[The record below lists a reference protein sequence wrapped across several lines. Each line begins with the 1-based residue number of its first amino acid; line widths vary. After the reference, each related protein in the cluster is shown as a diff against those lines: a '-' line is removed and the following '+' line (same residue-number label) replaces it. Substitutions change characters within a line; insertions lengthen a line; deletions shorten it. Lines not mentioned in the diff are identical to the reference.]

1 VRDQHGREA
10 RVTLPQELAKSV
22 AEGAFEFAPGW
33 SFADPWLLL
42 FAPVAWLCLWRGRGE
57 SGRAEARAT
66 LVERVPA
73 SWRSNT
79 RFVPFVLSALA
90 AACVAVALAR
100 PLRGEVRSDSES
112 EGVDIALVVD
122 RSGSMQ
128 HKDLDPKR
136 SRLEVVK
143 QVVGD
148 FAARRMQDKEG
159 AADQCALIVFAAYPQ
174 ILCPYTLDVD
184 AIRGFIEELQ
194 PVQNRQE
201 DGTGIGVGLAKA
213 VQTLAGSEAK
223 SKVAV
228 LLTDGENNIDSIAP
242 LEAADL
248 AAKSGVKVYTIF
260 AGRYAYA
267 FDAFGRAV
275 PTRREIDTT
284 ELRRIAER
292 TGGLHFRARDQA
304 ELERAYAQIESL
316 ERTKR
321 VVSRRVENYDAYKA
335 LLLPALLLQ
344 LLAFLGWRTIWRTL
358 P

>member
-1 VRDQHGREA
+1 MIA
-10 RVTLPQELAKSV
+10 AQELAKSV
-22 AEGAFEFAPGW
+22 AEGAWEFAPGW
-33 SFADPWLLL
+33 SFADPWLLA
-42 FAPVAWLCLWRGRGE
+42 FAPLAWLCLLWGR
-57 SGRAEARAT
+57 GRAEARAT
-66 LVERVPA
+66 LVDRSPA
-73 SWRSNT
+73 SWQAST
-79 RFVPFVLSALA
+79 RFVPLACSALA

-100 PLRGEVRSDSES
+100 PLRGEVQSQSES

-143 QVVGD
+143 EVVGD

-184 AIRGFIEELQ
+184 AIRGFIEDLQ

-201 DGTGIGVGLAKA
+201 EGTGIGVGLAKA
-213 VQTLAGSEAK
+213 VQTLAGSQAK

-228 LLTDGENNIDSIAP
+228 LLTDGENNIDSIPP

-275 PTRREIDTT
+275 PTQREIDTT

-292 TGGLHFRARDQA
+292 TGGRHFRARDQA
-304 ELERAYAQIESL
+304 ELERAYAEIEAL

-335 LLLPALLLQ
+335 LLLPALVLQ

>member
-1 VRDQHGREA
+1 
-10 RVTLPQELAKSV
+10 V

-128 HKDLDPKR
+128 
-136 SRLEVVK
+136 
-143 QVVGD
+143 
-148 FAARRMQDKEG
+148 DKEG

-228 LLTDGENNIDSIAP
+228 LLTDGENNLDSIAP

-275 PTRREIDTT
+275 PTRRETDTT